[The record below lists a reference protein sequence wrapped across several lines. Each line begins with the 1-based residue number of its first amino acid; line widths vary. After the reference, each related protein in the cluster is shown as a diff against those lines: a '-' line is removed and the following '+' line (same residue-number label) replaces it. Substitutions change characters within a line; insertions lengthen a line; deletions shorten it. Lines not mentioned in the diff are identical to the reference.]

1 MTSPDRTLH
10 GTNKVR
16 TPLAGLFW
24 SICALCL
31 PGILALVVGIPWHYL
46 EAAYRGRWANS
57 SIHSLIAYLGGGAM
71 IFTLFVG
78 LYISAFAGALLI
90 VFSLSKRVASKKKA
104 QGAVAVALSL
114 IAYWWVL
121 HIIYN

>member
-1 MTSPDRTLH
+1 MTGPDRALH

-31 PGILALVVGIPWHYL
+31 PGILALLVGIPEHYL
-46 EAAYRGRWANS
+46 EAAYGGNWS
-57 SIHSLIAYLGGGAM
+57 KSLIYMVLANLGGGAM
-71 IFTLFVG
+71 IFTLFTG
-78 LYISAFAGALLI
+78 PYISSFAVALLI

-104 QGAVAVALSL
+104 QGAAAIGLSL

-121 HIIYN
+121 QLMK